1 MGFAHD
7 AVVTAAQL
15 NAHGLQKIAL
25 QLGKIFAVEVGL
37 CSVELTDC
45 NRSLPHHDALG
56 LGNDVVCA

>member
-25 QLGKIFAVEVGL
+25 QLGKIFAFEVGL
-37 CSVELTDC
+37 RSVELTDC
-45 NRSLPHHDALG
+45 N
-56 LGNDVVCA
+56 